1 MRKKSS
7 SNTVNASQPLVDVH
21 RVDHI
26 HPQLGPQVRTIETV
40 GRLEDH
46 DSLVLGNHDEFS
58 GAQEIFINYASS
70 EDLFD
75 YNTTIVNSCFS
86 TIIYDLLNDS
96 EHKTMVL
103 CKN

>member
-1 MRKKSS
+1 
-7 SNTVNASQPLVDVH
+7 
-21 RVDHI
+21 VDHI

-103 CKN
+103 CKK